1 VNLFDFPF
9 LADENIHPDV
19 IAYLRLDGLD
29 VTSISEQERFG
40 LSDTNVL
47 RQAFRAGRI
56 VLTHDSDF
64 GSLALMGAEFVG
76 ILYLRPGHI
85 RAEFTIQMLKAIRDR
100 EVDVTPPFIV
110 VAERTADNVKIRI
123 RKL

>member
-1 VNLFDFPF
+1 VNLFEFPL

-29 VTSISEQERFG
+29 VTSISEQGHFG
-40 LSDTNVL
+40 LSDVKVL

-76 ILYLRPGHI
+76 IRYLRPGHI
-85 RAEFTIQMLKAIRDR
+85 RAEFTVQMLQAIRDR

-110 VAERTADNVKIRI
+110 VAERTGENVKIRI

>member
-1 VNLFDFPF
+1 VNLFDFP
-9 LADENIHPDV
+9 
-19 IAYLRLDGLD
+19 
-29 VTSISEQERFG
+29 
-40 LSDTNVL
+40 L
-47 RQAFRAGRI
+47 RQAFKAGRI

-64 GSLALMGAEFVG
+64 GGLALMGAEFVG

-85 RAEFTIQMLKAIRDR
+85 KAEFTIQTLRAIRDR

-123 RKL
+123 RKF

>member
-1 VNLFDFPF
+1 VNLFDFPL

-19 IAYLRLDGLD
+19 LAYLRQDGLD
-29 VTSISEQERFG
+29 VISISEQGQFG
-40 LSDTNVL
+40 LPDTKVL
-47 RQAFRAGRI
+47 RQALKTGRI

-64 GSLALMGAEFVG
+64 GSLALMGAEFIG

-85 RAEFTIQMLKAIRDR
+85 HAEFTIQTLQAIRSR
-100 EVDVTPPFIV
+100 EIDVMPPFIV

>member
-1 VNLFDFPF
+1 MNLFDFPL

-19 IAYLRLDGLD
+19 LAYLRQDGLD
-29 VTSISEQERFG
+29 VASISEQGSFG
-40 LSDTNVL
+40 LPDAKVL
-47 RQAFRAGRI
+47 RQALKAGRI

-64 GSLALMGAEFVG
+64 GSLALMGAEFIG
-76 ILYLRPGHI
+76 ILYVRPGHI
-85 RAEFTIQMLKAIRDR
+85 RAEFTIQTLQAIRDR
-100 EVDVTPPFIV
+100 EIEVTPPFIV